1 MQSRMDIFDEGNRK
15 RMLPSEPTDV
25 LDPSK
30 RARLGADFHGTPT
43 PPLRLPPIPPLP
55 IGPTSIAQLFT
66 LTADEELRNFDVQ
79 QLPIDLVV
87 KITLPV
93 LHRIDQRLLDEAVNV
108 RCFDWEL
115 IGNTG

>member
-1 MQSRMDIFDEGNRK
+1 MQSRMDIFDEGTRK
-15 RMLPSEPTDV
+15 RLLPPEATDG
-25 LDPSK
+25 LDPTK
-30 RARLGADFHGTPT
+30 RMRSGADFQGTPT

-55 IGPTSIAQLFT
+55 VGPISIAQLFT

-93 LHRIDQRLLDEAVNV
+93 LHRIDQRLLDEALNV
-108 RCFDWEL
+108 CCFMA
-115 IGNTG
+115 

>member
-1 MQSRMDIFDEGNRK
+1 MQSRMDIFDEGSRK
-15 RMLPSEPTDV
+15 RVLPSEPTDG

-30 RARLGADFHGTPT
+30 RVRLGADIHETPT

-66 LTADEELRNFDVQ
+66 LTTDEELRNFDVQ

-93 LHRIDQRLLDEAVNV
+93 LHRIDQRLLDEALNV
-108 RCFDWEL
+108 CFF
-115 IGNTG
+115 TVK

>member
-15 RMLPSEPTDV
+15 RLLPLDTTDG
-25 LDPSK
+25 LDQSK
-30 RARLGADFHGTPT
+30 RMRSGADFQGTST

-55 IGPTSIAQLFT
+55 VGPTSIAQLFT

-79 QLPIDLVV
+79 QLPIDLIV

-93 LHRIDQRLLDEAVNV
+93 LHRIDQRLLDEALNV
-108 RCFDWEL
+108 RRF
-115 IGNTG
+115 TVH